1 MKSECQLI
9 KCGGGLFILESATGS
24 GLERRVIDSSDD
36 SRVFVLKY

>member
-9 KCGGGLFILESATGS
+9 KNREGLFITDSGNGS